1 MDDRFVVVGLTNG
14 SIACIYSL
22 NNVNKWMISIS
33 NVSIT
38 AVLADLYD
46 KADEQRFYAGDANG
60 NIFAID
66 EKGKV
71 ITKIKTGSTRI
82 FAILGSD
89 QSKIVAYYNGGAYEY
104 KLQGSNLILIKEY
117 ISTGRYSVDADGTFH
132 DTREKVRL

>member
-14 SIACIYSL
+14 SITCIYSF
-22 NNVNKWMISIS
+22 NNVIKWTISVS

-46 KADEQRFYAGDANG
+46 KADEQHFYAADANG

-66 EKGKV
+66 EKGNV
-71 ITKIKTGSTRI
+71 ITKIKTKAARI

-89 QSKIVAYYNGGAYEY
+89 PTKIVAYYIGGAYEY

-117 ISTGRYSVDADGTFH
+117 TSTGRYSVDADGTFH
-132 DTREKVRL
+132 NTREKV